1 MHDEHAGH
9 HDGHVGEH
17 DCCAP
22 SRPTVGSA
30 AESAVVRP
38 AGVFAAPAHSA
49 APRDEVHLAGGSFL
63 MGDPFGEGYPAD
75 GEVPV
80 HAVELAPFSIDATC
94 VTVGQ
99 FAAFVDATAYVT
111 EAERFGNS
119 AVFHLAVQAGP
130 AEVIGTFGGTPWWLA
145 VQGAE
150 WRHPFGSLSNAD
162 EALDHPVVHVSHNDA
177 LAYCGWA
184 GRALPTEAQWEFAAR
199 GGHAGR
205 RFPWGDELEQ
215 GGTHHANVWQGDF
228 PRVNTAEDGWLAT
241 APVHSFPPNDF
252 GLYETS
258 GNVWE
263 WCRDWFAVDYYAV
276 SVGREPQGPATGTNR
291 VTRGGSYLCH
301 HSYCSRYRL
310 SARSSNTPDSSSG
323 NTGFRT
329 VSLEAQ

>member
-9 HDGHVGEH
+9 TGHHDHADEH

-22 SRPTVGSA
+22 SRPETSVS
-30 AESAVVRP
+30 ESTAVPSVLG
-38 AGVFAAPAHSA
+38 ATHATAT
-49 APRDEVHLAGGSFL
+49 PRDEVVLPGGTFS
-63 MGDPFGEGYPAD
+63 MGDPFDEGYASD

-94 VTVGQ
+94 VTVEQ

-119 AVFHLAVQAGP
+119 AVFHLAVRAEP
-130 AEVIGTFGGTPWWLA
+130 SEVIGTFGGTPWWLA
-145 VQGAE
+145 VQGAD
-150 WRHPFGSLSNAD
+150 WRHPFGSLSSVD
-162 EALDHPVVHVSHNDA
+162 EASDHPVVHVSHNDA
-177 LAYCGWA
+177 LAYCAWA

-199 GGHAGR
+199 GGHVGR

-215 GGTHHANVWQGDF
+215 GRTHHANVWQGDF

-241 APVHSFPPNDF
+241 APVRSFAPNDY

-263 WCRDWFAVDYYAV
+263 WCSDWFAVDYYSTSPRQAP
-276 SVGREPQGPATGTNR
+276 RGPETGSNR

-329 VSLEAQ
+329 VSPEAH